1 MNTVKTKEPKTIVQ
15 KTNTTDKTI
24 LSIIRNENKELKEE
38 NSNKNTMLAST
49 QRDYIAGEVSRDLT

>member
-1 MNTVKTKEPKTIVQ
+1 MNTVKTKEPKTTVQ

-38 NSNKNTMLAST
+38 KKNEK
-49 QRDYIAGEVSRDLT
+49 QQ

>member
-1 MNTVKTKEPKTIVQ
+1 METVKTKEPKATVQ

-38 NSNKNTMLAST
+38 NSNKNTSFNT
-49 QRDYIAGEVSRDLT
+49 T